1 MTTATAPS
9 ASKPAASMTMT
20 AVYAALFTAI
30 VAIAFVLLFSAG
42 ILWLWI
48 PAFLLYGAGPVVG
61 YQFATGKLGSDWKS
75 ILGGVLGFILLPLG
89 FLLWPILV
97 GLMTKGQSVGRL
109 FLWSLLGFVLGA
121 VVWLIIGTLFGQD
134 PIWVGPGWVVGWA
147 VWGAFAGAAM
157 LNNRA
162 EPV

>member
-1 MTTATAPS
+1 MTTAV
-9 ASKPAASMTMT
+9 ASKPAANTTMT
-20 AVYAALFTAI
+20 ALYAAIFTAI
-30 VAIAFVLLFSAG
+30 AAIAFVLLFSAG

-48 PAFLLYGAGPVVG
+48 PAFLLFGAGPVLG

-97 GLMTKGQSVGRL
+97 GLLTKGQSVGKL
-109 FLWSLLGFVLGA
+109 LLWSVVGFLVGA
-121 VVWLIIGTLFGQD
+121 AVWLIVGTLFGQN
-134 PIWVGPGWVVGWA
+134 PVWVGPGWVAGWA

-157 LNNRA
+157 LNRKA
-162 EPV
+162 